1 MLAATTEVSRLT
13 SRRQL
18 GDAMSAARALF
29 LCLAVDGHE
38 APVLFV
44 RLVAR
49 LRLDR
54 LDGRAE
60 HLAGCRVEAGKLIRF
75 QRRALAEWQEF
86 GLLENLVRVGVAH
99 AGDEGLVSQQV
110 LEFAG
115 MPPDALGKFGKW
127 DSRRI
132 RAELRPSRDRR
143 QRARRHPAHAAHL
156 D

>member
-29 LCLAVDGHE
+29 LRLAVDGHE
-38 APVLFV
+38 APILFV

-60 HLAGCRVEAGKLIRF
+60 HLAGCRVEAGELIRVS
-75 QRRALAEWQEF
+75 RCALSGGEEV
-86 GLLENLVRVGVAH
+86 GLGGNLVGGGGGH
-99 AGDEGLVSQQV
+99 GGE
-110 LEFAG
+110 
-115 MPPDALGKFGKW
+115 
-127 DSRRI
+127 
-132 RAELRPSRDRR
+132 
-143 QRARRHPAHAAHL
+143 
-156 D
+156 

>member
-29 LCLAVDGHE
+29 LRLAVDGHE
-38 APVLFV
+38 ASVLFV

-60 HLAGCRVEAGKLIRF
+60 HLAGCRVETGELIRF
-75 QRRALAEWQEF
+75 QRRALAEGQEV
-86 GLLENLVRVGVAH
+86 GLRGNFVGVGVAH
-99 AGDEGLVSQQV
+99 
-110 LEFAG
+110 
-115 MPPDALGKFGKW
+115 
-127 DSRRI
+127 
-132 RAELRPSRDRR
+132 
-143 QRARRHPAHAAHL
+143 
-156 D
+156 

>member
-29 LCLAVDGHE
+29 LRLAVDGHE
-38 APVLFV
+38 APILFV

-60 HLAGCRVEAGKLIRF
+60 HLAGCRVEAGEVIRVL
-75 QRRALAEWQEF
+75 RCALSGGGEV
-86 GLLENLVRVGVAH
+86 GLVGNLVGGGVAH
-99 AGDEGLVSQQV
+99 ARDECLVS
-110 LEFAG
+110 
-115 MPPDALGKFGKW
+115 
-127 DSRRI
+127 
-132 RAELRPSRDRR
+132 
-143 QRARRHPAHAAHL
+143 
-156 D
+156 

>member
-29 LCLAVDGHE
+29 LRLAVDGHE
-38 APVLFV
+38 APILFV

-60 HLAGCRVEAGKLIRF
+60 HLAGCRVEAGEVIPVLGRAVWGG
-75 QRRALAEWQEF
+75 RRVGLVGDLGRGGVVPAGGERLVLPQ
-86 GLLENLVRVGVAH
+86 GLL
-99 AGDEGLVSQQV
+99 
-110 LEFAG
+110 
-115 MPPDALGKFGKW
+115 
-127 DSRRI
+127 
-132 RAELRPSRDRR
+132 
-143 QRARRHPAHAAHL
+143 
-156 D
+156 

>member
-29 LCLAVDGHE
+29 LRLAVDGHE

-60 HLAGCRVEAGKLIRF
+60 HLAGCRVEAGGLIRF
-75 QRRALAEWQEF
+75 QWRALAGRREF
-86 GLLENLVRVGVAH
+86 WLVENLVRVSVAH
-99 AGDEGLVSQQV
+99 AVDESLVVQHVTV
-110 LEFAG
+110 LAVLR
-115 MPPDALGKFGKW
+115 A
-127 DSRRI
+127 DS
-132 RAELRPSRDRR
+132 P
-143 QRARRHPAHAAHL
+143 
-156 D
+156 

>member
-29 LCLAVDGHE
+29 LRPAVDGHE
-38 APVLFV
+38 SPVLFV

-60 HLAGCRVEAGKLIRF
+60 YLAGCRVEAGELIRF
-75 QRRALAEWQEF
+75 QRRALAERQEF
-86 GLLENLVRVGVAH
+86 GLVENLVPVSGAH
-99 AGDEGLVSQQV
+99 AGDERQVSQHD

-115 MPPDALGKFGKW
+115 MAPDALGKFGAR
-127 DSRRI
+127 DRQR
-132 RAELRPSRDRR
+132 LRPALR
-143 QRARRHPAHAAHL
+143 
-156 D
+156 

>member
-29 LCLAVDGHE
+29 LRLAVDGHE
-38 APVLFV
+38 APILFV

-60 HLAGCRVEAGKLIRF
+60 HLAGCRVEAGE
-75 QRRALAEWQEF
+75 ALTVFRCALCGGEEF
-86 GLLENLVRVGVAH
+86 GLPAKLVG
-99 AGDEGLVSQQV
+99 G
-110 LEFAG
+110 
-115 MPPDALGKFGKW
+115 
-127 DSRRI
+127 RRGT
-132 RAELRPSRDRR
+132 A
-143 QRARRHPAHAAHL
+143 
-156 D
+156 

>member
-29 LCLAVDGHE
+29 LRLAVDGHE

-49 LRLDR
+49 LCLDR

-75 QRRALAEWQEF
+75 QRRALAERQGV
-86 GLLENLVRVGVAH
+86 GLVENLGRVSLVNG
-99 AGDEGLVSQQV
+99 GDEG
-110 LEFAG
+110 
-115 MPPDALGKFGKW
+115 
-127 DSRRI
+127 R
-132 RAELRPSRDRR
+132 
-143 QRARRHPAHAAHL
+143 
-156 D
+156 